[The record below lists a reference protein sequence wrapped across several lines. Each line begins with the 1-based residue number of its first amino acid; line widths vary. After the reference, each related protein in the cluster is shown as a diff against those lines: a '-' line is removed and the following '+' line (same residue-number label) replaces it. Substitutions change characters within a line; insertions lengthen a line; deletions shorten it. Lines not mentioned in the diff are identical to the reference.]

1 MYGGEN
7 LFMMWFKGG
16 RVPFLCLGI
25 AVALLFGRGFIP
37 HGGLFPVSLAVE
49 KPADGVITIHYHE
62 RPPYYMTGPL
72 GVYGL
77 CADPVKQAFDKA
89 KILFRWEKT
98 LAKRQLDILK
108 ENRSRACLIGWFKNS
123 EREKFAR
130 YSHPIYQDKSFIA
143 LGRADNPRLISPDLI
158 SPDIISNGALDAT
171 LLNSGLV
178 LLRKNGYSYG
188 KLLDTMILNLGPRQ
202 KMTSAENI
210 GMLKI
215 IHSGGA
221 DYFFISE
228 EEAMPL
234 IATSGFLKTEFKTIR
249 FSNMPRGNKR
259 YLLFSKQVENQV
271 IDQINSAIKYY
282 DMMDYNTDEL

>member
-1 MYGGEN
+1 
-7 LFMMWFKGG
+7 MMGFKGG
-16 RVPFLCLGI
+16 RIPFLCLGI
-25 AVALLFGRGFIP
+25 AVVLLFGRGFIP
-37 HGGLFPVSLAVE
+37 HGEQSPIPFAME

-77 CADPVKQAFDKA
+77 CADPVKQAFERA
-89 KILFRWEKT
+89 NIPFRWEKT
-98 LAKRQLDILK
+98 PAKRQLDILK

-130 YSHPIYQDKSFIA
+130 YSHPIYQDKPFIA
-143 LGRADNPRLISPDLI
+143 LARADNAQL
-158 SPDIISNGALDAT
+158 ISNGPLEEIF
-171 LLNSGLV
+171 LNPDLV
-178 LLRKNGYSYG
+178 LLRKSGYSYG
-188 KLLDTMILNLGPRQ
+188 KLLDTMIFKLGPGQ

-215 IHSGGA
+215 IYSGGA

-228 EEAMPL
+228 EEAIQL
-234 IATSGFLKTEFKTIR
+234 IATSGLLKRGFKQIR
-249 FSNMPRGNKR
+249 FTNMPGGNKR

-271 IDQINSAIKYY
+271 IDRINWAIK
-282 DMMDYNTDEL
+282 DHGNDGL

>member
-1 MYGGEN
+1 M
-7 LFMMWFKGG
+7 LF
-16 RVPFLCLGI
+16 R
-25 AVALLFGRGFIP
+25 
-37 HGGLFPVSLAVE
+37 S
-49 KPADGVITIHYHE
+49 
-62 RPPYYMTGPL
+62 
-72 GVYGL
+72 
-77 CADPVKQAFDKA
+77 
-89 KILFRWEKT
+89 FRWEKT
-98 LAKRQLDILK
+98 PAKRQLNILK
-108 ENRSRACLIGWFKNS
+108 ENRSRACLIGWFKNL

-130 YSHPIYQDKSFIA
+130 YSHPIYRDKSFIA
-143 LGRADNPRLISPDLI
+143 LGRADNPQL
-158 SPDIISNGALDAT
+158 ISNGALDAT

-188 KLLDTMILNLGPRQ
+188 KLLDTMILKLGPRQ

-228 EEAMPL
+228 EEAMQL
-234 IATSGFLKTEFKTIR
+234 ILTSGLLKTDFKTIR
-249 FSNMPRGNKR
+249 FSNMPGGNKR

-282 DMMDYNTDEL
+282 DTDGLLEDGL

>member
-1 MYGGEN
+1 MRVYGGEN
-7 LFMMWFKGG
+7 LSMMWFKGG

-37 HGGLFPVSLAVE
+37 DGGVSPIPLAVE

-62 RPPYYMTGPL
+62 RPPYYLTGPL

-77 CADPVKQAFDKA
+77 CADPVKQAFDRA
-89 KILFRWEKT
+89 KIPFRWEKT
-98 LAKRQLDILK
+98 PAKRQLDILK
-108 ENRSRACLIGWFKNS
+108 ENRSRACLIGWFKNL

-143 LGRADNPRLISPDLI
+143 LGRADNPQL
-158 SPDIISNGALDAT
+158 ISNGALDAT

-188 KLLDTMILNLGPRQ
+188 KLLDTMILKLGPRQ

-228 EEAMPL
+228 EEAMQL
-234 IATSGFLKTEFKTIR
+234 ILTSGLLKTDFKTIR
-249 FSNMPRGNKR
+249 FSNMPGGNKR

-282 DMMDYNTDEL
+282 DTDGLLEDGL